1 LLNYIYEWIENVAFY
16 MVLVVAF
23 MQMIPGESYKKY
35 IRFFVGL
42 ILILML
48 TGPFLKLLGI
58 NKIYN
63 QEYKKEFE
71 EIQEYRYD
79 LEELIREETPSGE

>member
-1 LLNYIYEWIENVAFY
+1 MLNYMFEWIENVAFY

-48 TGPFLKLLGI
+48 TGPLFKLLGI
-58 NKIYN
+58 NKVYN

>member
-1 LLNYIYEWIENVAFY
+1 MLNYIYEWIENVAFY

-48 TGPFLKLLGI
+48 TGPLFKLLGI

-63 QEYKKEFE
+63 QKYKKEFE

-79 LEELIREETPSGE
+79 LEELIREETRSGE

>member
-1 LLNYIYEWIENVAFY
+1 MLNYIYEWIENVAFY

-48 TGPFLKLLGI
+48 TGPLFKLLGI

-79 LEELIREETPSGE
+79 LEELIREETRSGE